1 MTQKRLTNSARANKR
16 AFYPTLA
23 ITSLL
28 VLAAC
33 GSGTDGKDATLMEIL
48 PTAETRV
55 GDNSPAADSI
65 TTENLQRNAAR
76 NAAQSLSVNLGGM
89 QRVRGD
95 SNVVALSAFSTQK
108 TLFNDD
114 SGTNSADE
122 EQPAAFRLP
131 ELATDEL
138 DGDIEHF
145 LFAALGVDGTGSSQA
160 VREGNRITIDP
171 DDAEVCAGE
180 LFVVDDDESA
190 ANQAQCMALVSHLS
204 VQLDAETE
212 QRGQV
217 TFLFDGAPLL
227 ELGYGPRNA
236 WYEVKL
242 GALHQVMQLAQ
253 QLGIDNDSGVTV
265 MQGSVRLSSTVINN
279 TAGNESG
286 SLTLVIPEALLIED
300 MDGSRLSVAASTVFT
315 AASDAAAGTASLEF
329 GLGALQLLAPVDASG
344 QSTSPSTMALL
355 TAAGLTGRIDLSNN
369 GQQLT
374 VSNLSFGRDSLRYS
388 VASQVELEL
397 ALAPLGFSFSEQS
410 GKLVLNTDL
419 DLALASSVY
428 DASTGSTNLSLRAA
442 APAGTTL
449 LADAEPNQLVQNG
462 GPLNLT
468 YSTTAPASS
477 DSGFMTFNVGSCVDS
492 SNQGQSNSLFGS
504 LFSCAVD

>member
-1 MTQKRLTNSARANKR
+1 MTQKRLTNSVRANKR
-16 AFYPTLA
+16 AFYPALA

-48 PTAETRV
+48 PVAETSV

-95 SNVVALSAFSTQK
+95 SNVVATSAFSTQK
-108 TLFNDD
+108 ALFNDD
-114 SGTNSADE
+114 TGTNSADE
-122 EQPAAFRLP
+122 EQPVSFRLP
-131 ELATDEL
+131 EFASEEL

-145 LFAALGVDGTGSSQA
+145 LFAALGVDETGSSQA

-171 DDAEVCAGE
+171 DDAVVCAGE
-180 LFVVDDDESA
+180 LFVVDDDDSV

-227 ELGYGPRNA
+227 ELGYGPLNA

-253 QLGIDNDSGVTV
+253 QLGIDNDSDVTV
-265 MQGSVRLSSTVINN
+265 MQGSVRLSSTVINSS
-279 TAGNESG
+279 TGSESG
-286 SLTLVIPEALLIED
+286 SLSLVIPENVLIED
-300 MDGSRLSVAASTVFT
+300 ADGSRLSVAASTVFV

-329 GLGALQLLAPVDASG
+329 GLGAVQLLAPVDDSD
-344 QSTSPSTMALL
+344 QSPSPMALL
-355 TAAGLTGRIDLSNN
+355 SAAGLTGRIDLSNN

-374 VSNLSFGRDSLRYS
+374 VSDFSFGRGALRYS
-388 VASQVELEL
+388 IDSQAEAELM
-397 ALAPLGFSFSEQS
+397 LAPLGFTFSEQS
-410 GKLVLNTDL
+410 GKLVLSTDL
-419 DLALASSVY
+419 NVSLASSFY
-428 DASTGSTNLSLRAA
+428 DASTGNASLNLQAT
-442 APAGTTL
+442 APSGTTM

-468 YSTTAPASS
+468 YSMTSPASS
-477 DSGFMTFNVGSCVDS
+477 DNGFMTFSVGSCEDS
-492 SNQGQSNSLFGS
+492 SNQGQNSSFIGS
-504 LFSCAVD
+504 VFSCTSD

>member
-48 PTAETRV
+48 PTAETSA

-89 QRVRGD
+89 QRVRGE
-95 SNVVALSAFSTQK
+95 SNVVALSAFSTQS

-114 SGTNSADE
+114 TGTGYADE
-122 EQPAAFRLP
+122 GQPASFRLP
-131 ELATDEL
+131 ELATEEL
-138 DGDIEHF
+138 DDDIEHF
-145 LFAALGVDGTGSSQA
+145 LFAALGANEGGNART

-171 DDAEVCAGE
+171 DDAVVCAGE
-180 LFVVDDDESA
+180 LFVVDDDASA

-217 TFLFDGAPLL
+217 TFLFDDAPLL

-253 QLGIDNDSGVTV
+253 QLGIDNDSDVTV
-265 MQGSVRLSSTVINN
+265 MQGSVRLSSTVINSS
-279 TAGNESG
+279 TGSESG
-286 SLTLVIPEALLIED
+286 SLSLVIPENVLIED
-300 MDGSRLSVAASTVFT
+300 ADGSRLSVAASTVFI

-329 GLGALQLLAPVDASG
+329 GLGALQLLSPAENPELPASA
-344 QSTSPSTMALL
+344 SPMALV

-374 VSNLSFGRDSLRYS
+374 VSDFSFGRGVLRYS
-388 VASQVELEL
+388 VDSQVAVEL
-397 ALAPLGFSFSEQS
+397 ALAPLGFSFSKQS

-419 DLALASSVY
+419 DIALASSVY
-428 DASTGSTNLSLRAA
+428 DAGTGSTSISLQAA
-442 APAGTTL
+442 APSGTTL
-449 LADAEPNQLVQNG
+449 LADAEPNQFVQNG

-468 YSTTAPASS
+468 YSTTAPALS
-477 DSGFMTFNVGSCVDS
+477 DSGFKTFNVGNCVDS
-492 SNQGQSNSLFGS
+492 SNQVQSDSLFGS